1 MNTKNREIM
10 HHETNHGNHAPTN
23 HVPPPPFKEGWT
35 RGRESLGE
43 KTMKLLSEIQI
54 HIAPDGAYLV
64 HRDQH
69 GKRFYLGL
77 YWSLVEAYQAIQD
90 DAQHQAALADA
101 EHYDTLADH
110 YKSRATAARVRGAFM
125 QRPPQMPVELS
136 EEG

>member
-1 MNTKNREIM
+1 MTPKNRAIM

-64 HRDQH
+64 QRNQH
-69 GKRFYLGL
+69 GKPCYLGL
-77 YWSLVEAYQAIQD
+77 FWSLAEAYKAIQD
-90 DAQHQAALADA
+90 DSQYQAALSDA
-101 EHYDTLADH
+101 EHYDELAAH
-110 YKSRATAARVRGAFM
+110 YRNRAGMARARAAFTHTER
-125 QRPPQMPVELS
+125 
-136 EEG
+136 